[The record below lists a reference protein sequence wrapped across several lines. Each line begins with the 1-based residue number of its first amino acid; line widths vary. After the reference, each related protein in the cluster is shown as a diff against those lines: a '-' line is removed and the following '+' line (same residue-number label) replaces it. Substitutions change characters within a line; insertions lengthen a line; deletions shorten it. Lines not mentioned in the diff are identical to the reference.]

1 MKISWGISICT
12 FLMLTLTSA
21 TASTAR
27 SVLSY
32 GTYIDRCVIP
42 GTVALTF
49 DDGPFWFTAD
59 LLQILSEYGAPATF
73 FLNGHNLGDVYAS
86 SDVVQRIVNEGHQLG
101 SHTYFPGVYFHLY
114 TILAYCLTSWGHPYL
129 TILDYPTIVAQ
140 MTQLEAAFEEIVGF
154 VPVYMRPPYL
164 ALNGVVHAAMADLGY
179 HIIGASID
187 TKDFEN
193 DNPELI
199 MNSVAKFKAE
209 LGDGDIV
216 LAHDVHEQTVYTL
229 AREML
234 EEIFARGL
242 QRMAFLFSFCL
253 DNLLTGIAVTVGDCL
268 GDPEEFWY
276 R

>member
-1 MKISWGISICT
+1 MKKIWGISIYT
-12 FLMLTLTSA
+12 ILTLTLASA
-21 TASTAR
+21 LPINKTRSELRSTAQ
-27 SVLSY
+27 SVVSY
-32 GTYIDRCVIP
+32 GGYTDHCVIP

-49 DDGPFWFTAD
+49 DDGPFWFTPD

-73 FLNGHNLGDVYAS
+73 FLNGNNLGDVYAS

-101 SHTYFPGVYFHLY
+101 SHTYFSGLTSVCMYSPTHW
-114 TILAYCLTSWGHPYL
+114 LTSWGHPYL

-164 ALNGVVHAAMADLGY
+164 ALNDVVHAAMADLGY

-193 DNPELI
+193 NNPELI

-234 EEIFARGL
+234 EEVFSRGL
-242 QRMAFLFSFCL
+242 WRK
-253 DNLLTGIAVTVGDCL
+253 
-268 GDPEEFWY
+268 Y
-276 R
+276 